1 MLVLGSLERAAW
13 QEYTGWPIEVARPAS
28 AESEADIE
36 TIHARVQQWT
46 KDGYK
51 RLVSRG
57 DRPTRTDSRPAVSVT
72 NGGGA
77 HPRAAV
83 DAFILKCNQEISLKV
98 NRRHVWLAV
107 GHTAARQF
115 QFWQASDP
123 KATAQD
129 DQNFRR
135 ILAMSPADF
144 EALLKKKGII

>member
-1 MLVLGSLERAAW
+1 
-13 QEYTGWPIEVARPAS
+13 
-28 AESEADIE
+28 
-36 TIHARVQQWT
+36 
-46 KDGYK
+46 
-51 RLVSRG
+51 
-57 DRPTRTDSRPAVSVT
+57 
-72 NGGGA
+72 
-77 HPRAAV
+77 
-83 DAFILKCNQEISLKV
+83 LKV